1 MSKERDEILVD
12 FLADFDFNVLTEAG
26 DEFFFDL
33 CQTYAEKVRK
43 SLTPA
48 ERKLVVAKLE
58 EIKEDSEWNECQR
71 EENE

>member
-1 MSKERDEILVD
+1 MSKERDELLID

-26 DEFFFDL
+26 DEFFFDMCL
-33 CQTYAEKVRK
+33 TYAEKFRK

-58 EIKEDSEWNECQR
+58 EIKEDSEWNDIDTEK
-71 EENE
+71 E